1 MTTTYIFKNYLGEF
15 QTISVNDILSFH
27 TDTVPRYTGR
37 ITKIDDENI
46 HISWTGHYGK
56 NVLALQEVFIPKM
69 VNYHHITKTNNDDIV
84 LHLSGIDTS
93 TELSKKFIDQIEL
106 NINKDYGNINV

>member
-1 MTTTYIFKNYLGEF
+1 MTTNTYIFKNYLGEF

-56 NVLALQEVFIPKM
+56 NVLALQEIFIPKM
-69 VNYHHITKTNNDDIV
+69 VNYHHITKTHNDDII
-84 LHLSGIDTS
+84 LHSSGIDTS
-93 TELSKKFIDQIEL
+93 IQAIDQIEL
-106 NINKDYGNINV
+106 NINKDCGNINA

>member
-1 MTTTYIFKNYLGEF
+1 MTNTYIFKNYLGEF

-37 ITKIDDENI
+37 ISKIDDENI

-69 VNYHHITKTNNDDIV
+69 VNYHHITKTHNDDII
-84 LHLSGIDTS
+84 LHSSGIDTS
-93 TELSKKFIDQIEL
+93 IQAIDQIAL
-106 NINKDYGNINV
+106 NINKDCGNINV